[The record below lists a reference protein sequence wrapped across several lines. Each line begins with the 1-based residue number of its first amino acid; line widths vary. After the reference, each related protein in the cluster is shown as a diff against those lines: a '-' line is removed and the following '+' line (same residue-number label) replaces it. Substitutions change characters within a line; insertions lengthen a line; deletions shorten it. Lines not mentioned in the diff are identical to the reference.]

1 MGLHTSALLDQSGDT
16 PAANLGDL
24 LTVKDVAEILR
35 VPVSWV
41 YDRTRKRSIDR
52 LPGMRLGKYWRYR
65 REDITAWLR
74 RQQA

>member
-1 MGLHTSALLDQSGDT
+1 MSLHTSTILNQPKPET
-16 PAANLGDL
+16 PLHTGDL
-24 LTVKDVAEILR
+24 LTVKDVAEMLR

-65 REDITAWLR
+65 REDVTAWLR
-74 RQQA
+74 RKQS